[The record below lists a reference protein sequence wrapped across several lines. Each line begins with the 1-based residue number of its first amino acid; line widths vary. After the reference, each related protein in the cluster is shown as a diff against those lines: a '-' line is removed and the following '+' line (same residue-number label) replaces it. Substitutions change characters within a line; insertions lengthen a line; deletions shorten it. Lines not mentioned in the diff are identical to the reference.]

1 MNNTSQTNE
10 KGWRTELFVLT
21 RRLKV
26 FLPFSDSNRYNYKL
40 DTLGAESEYA
50 GFATVMIY
58 LQLSPKINFL
68 LVQRLI
74 NEISWLYSKR
84 SLSRFLLLFMNNPDG
99 CPKYLHTKPTRKDQA
114 SSMVRKA
121 LQEMQPAESA
131 ASKQLTQLTPQDTLT
146 FNQQLKKPR
155 RDKNLFVIIHDSDKI
170 TLSDDVI
177 NETAGFKNRFITA
190 CIEGDTIK
198 LAGFDA
204 LL

>member
-10 KGWRTELFVLT
+10 KGWRTDLFVLT

-26 FLPFSDSNRYNYKL
+26 SLPISDSNRYNYKL

-58 LQLSPKINFL
+58 LQLSPKINLL

-84 SLSRFLLLFMNNPDG
+84 SFSRFLLLFMNNPDG
-99 CPKYLHTKPTRKDQA
+99 YPKYLYTKPTHKDHA
-114 SSMVRKA
+114 SRLVRKA
-121 LQEMQPAESA
+121 LQEMQPADSA
-131 ASKQLTQLTPQDTLT
+131 ASKQLTQLTPQDTQT

-155 RDKNLFVIIHDSDKI
+155 RDKNLFVIIYDSDKI
-170 TLSDDVI
+170 TLSSEVI
-177 NETAGFKNRFITA
+177 SETTEFKHRFITA
-190 CIEGDTIK
+190 CIEDDTIK